1 MNITKDPMI
10 MNELEVA
17 EMQRKIDE
25 GILLAQ
31 ERLIKR
37 AKHDNLTLVVA
48 RNGQVVELSAEVS
61 GSRTGSRSS
70 ANMPGQA

>member
-1 MNITKDPMI
+1 

-25 GILLAQ
+25 GIFLAQ

-37 AKHDNLTLVVA
+37 AKHDNLTLVIV
-48 RNGQVVELSAEVS
+48 RNGQLVEIPAEEL
-61 GSRTGSRSS
+61 
-70 ANMPGQA
+70 

>member
-1 MNITKDPMI
+1 

-25 GILLAQ
+25 GIILAQ

-37 AKHDNLTLVVA
+37 AKHDNLTLVIV
-48 RNGQVVELSAEVS
+48 RNGQLVEIPAEEL
-61 GSRTGSRSS
+61 
-70 ANMPGQA
+70 

>member
-1 MNITKDPMI
+1 MI

-48 RNGQVVELSAEVS
+48 RNGHVVELSAEEL
-61 GSRTGSRSS
+61 
-70 ANMPGQA
+70 